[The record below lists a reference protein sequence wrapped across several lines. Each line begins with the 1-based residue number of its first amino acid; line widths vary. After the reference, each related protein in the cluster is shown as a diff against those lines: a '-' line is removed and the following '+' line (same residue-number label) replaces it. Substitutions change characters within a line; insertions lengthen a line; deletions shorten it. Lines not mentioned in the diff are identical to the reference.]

1 MAESLN
7 AYSERLETALANN
20 KPYSAYNKDMA
31 HAKVV
36 VCTSMAH
43 AKSEVLLL
51 SERLDPILY
60 ASGWFWTAVTGFLE
74 GGGKLRVLVESDIP
88 VEHPVRHLATQNG
101 GVEIRRVTEGVAYDF
116 NFMLIDNIGYRFEAD
131 RREPRAVVSF
141 HEQTEGPRNML
152 ARTKEVFEMLWE
164 RFSGPLD

>member
-1 MAESLN
+1 MAGRVF
-7 AYSERLETALANN
+7 AR
-20 KPYSAYNKDMA
+20 
-31 HAKVV
+31 
-36 VCTSMAH
+36 
-43 AKSEVLLL
+43 
-51 SERLDPILY
+51 Y

-88 VEHPVRHLATQNG
+88 VDHPVRHLATQNG
-101 GVEIRRVTEGVAYDF
+101 GVEIRRVTEGVACDF
-116 NFMLIDNIGYRFEAD
+116 NFMLIDDIGYRFEAD